1 MREEISHQNVQKDE
15 EIAYL
20 VQSGKVEFFG
30 ILIERY
36 EEKIKRYARKFLAD
50 HEDINDT
57 LQDIFLK
64 AYENIESFDR
74 KRKFSTWLY
83 RISHNELINALKK
96 KKKSLPLFDL
106 DVFLPISLHDR
117 TLVENIDKKEI
128 GQIINQCLDK
138 LTPKYREPIILYY
151 FENLTY
157 QEIAEVLEI
166 PLSTVGIRIKRA
178 KEKMKKICEE
188 LEYKL

>member
-1 MREEISHQNVQKDE
+1 MREEISQQTDE
-15 EIAYL
+15 IIANL
-20 VQSGKVEFFG
+20 VQAGKVDCFG

-83 RISHNELINALKK
+83 RIAHNELVNTLKK

-106 DVFLPISLHDR
+106 DVFLPFSLHDR
-117 TLVENIDKKEI
+117 TLEENIDKKEI
-128 GQIINQCLDK
+128 GQIIDKCLDK
-138 LTPKYREPIILYY
+138 LAPKYREPVILYY
-151 FENLTY
+151 FENLSY
-157 QEIAEVLEI
+157 QEIADVLEI